1 MNRYDLIFLV
11 VRETSTYFH
20 SVEEDAA
27 AATLVYYMTEAGLT
41 HLTAFPS
48 TEEDKYAGSIYKQFS
63 KFLESN
69 TAPIFCIS
77 CWTSTYAI
85 ASDFAEM
92 IRKAYPDTLI
102 VAGGIHFSSM
112 EETEYAL
119 KKGVFD
125 IIFRGGGEPFLEF
138 IKLSI
143 VQKKLK
149 INKRNGELNITGD
162 FTCKGACYLKDQ
174 KIQNIGRGS
183 FNLPVVPLVGVT
195 SDGIDIRVMLSDSCP
210 NGCDYCFIQPSV
222 TSSEYWPTLVSWV
235 ADVAVELKNQY
246 GQNAML
252 SLSDSAP
259 FNKKNRNRT
268 IQYLKMQS
276 KKVTFD
282 GMNVFVDPVDLD
294 EAFYKIVAEFKINT
308 FFIGRDR
315 IEADDFVGRK
325 CNGQLRST
333 EQLDSEL
340 ESIFAF
346 MEYLN
351 TLKSKLTNEIYLG
364 YIISPY
370 EKVEYSRKLID
381 ELTDI
386 AVRSSKLE
394 NVRVQSNLFL
404 LNPYPGTKVSKRAE
418 GEFIPMRYFYHP
430 YPNVWVG
437 KDTVNIYLEIIR
449 LVIAKMFCNNDNIA
463 FYKPMLELAHSLQ
476 FNADYNYKLID
487 DIENMSLKNFAYE
500 IIERILSM
508 ELGEESSL
516 DAYLNNIVTLYYI
529 GCMVTVVMNKPE
541 LLKYKNLY
549 DSIVKNDKAVMFLKK
564 DLSLIRRYAL
574 AGKAPVLEKYL

>member
-48 TEEDKYAGSIYKQFS
+48 TEEDKYAGSIFKQFG
-63 KFLESN
+63 KFLERN
-69 TAPIFCIS
+69 IAPVFCIS

-85 ASDFAEM
+85 ASDFAGM
-92 IRKAYPDTLI
+92 IRKAYPDALI
-102 VAGGIHFSSM
+102 VAGGIHFSSL

-138 IKLSI
+138 IKLSL
-143 VQKKLK
+143 VDKKLK
-149 INKRNGELNITGD
+149 INKRNGELDITGD
-162 FTCKGACYLKDQ
+162 FTSKGACYLINE
-174 KIQNIGRGS
+174 KILNIGRGS
-183 FNLPVVPLVGVT
+183 FNLPIVPLVGVT
-195 SDGIDIRVMLSDSCP
+195 NDGIDIRVMLNDSCP
-210 NGCDYCFIQPSV
+210 NGCDYCFIQPST
-222 TSSEYWPTLVSWV
+222 TSSDYWPTLVNWV
-235 ADVAVELKNQY
+235 ADAAVELKNQY
-246 GQNAML
+246 GQNAIL

-268 IQYLKMQS
+268 IQYLRMQN
-276 KKVTFD
+276 KNVKFD

-294 EAFYKIVAEFKINT
+294 EEFYKIVEEFNINT

-315 IEADDFVGRK
+315 IEEDDFVGRK

-333 EQLDSEL
+333 EQLDREL
-340 ESIFAF
+340 ESIFDF

-351 TLKSKLTNEIYLG
+351 TLKGKLTSEIYLG

-370 EKVEYSRKLID
+370 EKAEYSRKLID
-381 ELTDI
+381 ELTAI
-386 AVRSSKLE
+386 AMRSSKLD
-394 NVRVQSNLFL
+394 NIRVQSNIFL
-404 LNPYPGTKVSKRAE
+404 LNPYPGTKVAKRAE

-437 KDTVNIYLEIIR
+437 KDTVNVYLEIIR
-449 LVIAKMFCNNDNIA
+449 LVIAKMFCNNDIIT

-487 DIENMSLKNFAYE
+487 DIENISLRGFASE
-500 IIERILSM
+500 IIERIFSM
-508 ELGEESSL
+508 GLGEESSL
-516 DAYLNNIVTLYYI
+516 DAYLDNILTLYYI

-549 DSIVKNDKAVMFLKK
+549 DSIVKSDKAVMFLKK

-574 AGKAPVLEKYL
+574 AGNVPVLEKYL